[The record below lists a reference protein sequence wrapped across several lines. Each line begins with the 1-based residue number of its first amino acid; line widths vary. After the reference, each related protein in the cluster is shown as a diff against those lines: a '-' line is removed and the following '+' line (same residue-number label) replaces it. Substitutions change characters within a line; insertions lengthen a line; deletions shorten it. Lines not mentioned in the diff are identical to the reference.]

1 MTIKSSD
8 LYDENEEQIQKQ
20 INQSGEG
27 ILSLPFVLQKNQINI
42 EVSVEIPDN
51 VVITLIANLI
61 NNL

>member
-1 MTIKSSD
+1 MLSD
-8 LYDENEEQIQKQ
+8 TKQGFTKYLSQKQ
-20 INQSGEG
+20 IIQSGEG
-27 ILSLPFVLQKNQINI
+27 IFSLAFVLQKNQINI